1 MKFMCLFLPHKW
13 EQTYQFNAES
23 GPMSN
28 GTLVFY
34 KCTRCGKYK
43 MDFRANV
50 VLGNSTVNASSI
62 KPIAPSVTRNL
73 SEAADGYP
81 IKEGST
87 KEEVSLA
94 A

>member
-50 VLGNSTVNASSI
+50 VLGNSTVNV

-73 SEAADGYP
+73 SEAADGYTL
-81 IKEGST
+81 KESSA
-87 KEEVSLA
+87 KEEVPVA